1 MTLWNHTQYSLSVC
15 RKHQVPCPPSKCTRS
30 NLPPKEWISRQ
41 IPAYFPHS
49 PPPYGVHISRCINMQ
64 RSLPRFR
71 SAERFFSCKIH
82 GKMFYPNSLCL
93 IWRCHVS
100 FSLWGMVQFGNPK
113 PLRTN
118 CHSGARVQIPAS
130 TPYMGWVCFCFAP
143 LLREVFLRVL
153 WFSPLLKNQHF
164 QIPIRYG
171 TRGHV

>member
-1 MTLWNHTQYSLSVC
+1 MKPHSILALSVPKTSSAVSPEASVLDQTTHL
-15 RKHQVPCPPSKCTRS
+15 RSGFPVKSPPIFHTR
-30 NLPPKEWISRQ
+30 PP
-41 IPAYFPHS
+41 PP

-113 PLRTN
+113 PLRNN

-130 TPYMGWVCFCFAP
+130 TPYMG
-143 LLREVFLRVL
+143 
-153 WFSPLLKNQHF
+153 
-164 QIPIRYG
+164 
-171 TRGHV
+171 